1 MALPTMRQKV
11 EEPPKSLG
19 EMRITHSVTR
29 LTRASSSNRL
39 KQYKYAINE
48 EKLGGEYIASEPQR
62 KV

>member
-29 LTRASSSNRL
+29 LTSASSSNRL

-48 EKLGGEYIASEPQR
+48 EN
-62 KV
+62 